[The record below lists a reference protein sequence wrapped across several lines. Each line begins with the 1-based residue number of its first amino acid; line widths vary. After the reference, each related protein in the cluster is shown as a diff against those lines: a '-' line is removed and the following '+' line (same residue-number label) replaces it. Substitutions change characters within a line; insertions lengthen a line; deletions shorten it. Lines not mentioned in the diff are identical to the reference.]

1 MDLGADDKMKV
12 WIFIPQSIPKHNW
25 LTRGLEATPSPYGI
39 KPGRHY
45 WDGVDC
51 KRERVGAFVSESDS
65 ISHEEDD
72 DIFRLRH
79 RRQNEPCPATEVDST
94 LKAELL
100 AIILNQ
106 IRS

>member
-1 MDLGADDKMKV
+1 MMKERLRWGDPMAHLVNHETPLMDLGADDKMKV

-51 KRERVGAFVSESDS
+51 RHEKDRFKKTREKKTTKEKLTF
-65 ISHEEDD
+65 I
-72 DIFRLRH
+72 
-79 RRQNEPCPATEVDST
+79 
-94 LKAELL
+94 K
-100 AIILNQ
+100 
-106 IRS
+106 

>member
-1 MDLGADDKMKV
+1 MMKERLRWGDPMAHLVNHETPLMDLGADEKMKV

-51 KRERVGAFVSESDS
+51 RHEKDRFKKTRE
-65 ISHEEDD
+65 
-72 DIFRLRH
+72 
-79 RRQNEPCPATEVDST
+79 
-94 LKAELL
+94 
-100 AIILNQ
+100 
-106 IRS
+106 